1 MHITILTLGSRGDV
15 QPFIAL
21 GIGLQQAGYKV
32 KIASQA
38 TFESEIRSHGL
49 DFALMSGNPKEGIE
63 SAEGQAMLRT
73 KNPIDFVHRLGN
85 LLESIMEPVLL
96 DSWQACQGTDVIIG
110 GGFPFWGFDI
120 AEKLGIPFYYAY
132 LTPGYPTT
140 AFPNAVTPPHLEK
153 LGSIYNRFSYTSTN
167 LLFWQFFSKP
177 VNQFRKSI
185 LNLPPTGIRQN
196 AFTKLEDAKV
206 NYLVACSPSVT
217 PKPKDWPNRVH
228 LTGYWFL
235 DTPDNFI
242 PPTDLVE
249 FLKTGSPPVYIGF
262 GSMGGEEAQKIAE
275 IALAALAKTQQRGI
289 FLSGWSGAKNLDLP
303 DTVFQIDNI
312 PHSWLFPQMAC
323 IVHHGGAGTTA
334 ATFRAG
340 VPGVIIPFFGDQP
353 YWAYQAAKLGVSPP
367 IINRK
372 NLTVDTLAQAITNAV
387 ENQSIQKQAAI
398 LGENIRSENGV
409 KQVVEI
415 FNSRNLVIANG

>member
-15 QPFIAL
+15 QPFIGL
-21 GIGLQQAGYKV
+21 GIGLKQAGYKV

-38 TFESEIRSHGL
+38 TFESEIRSNGL

-63 SAEGQAMLRT
+63 GAQGQAMLKT
-73 KNPIDFVHRLGN
+73 KNPIDFVRRMGD
-85 LLESIMEPVLL
+85 LLEPIMETVLI
-96 DSWQACQGTDVIIG
+96 DSWQACQGTDAIIG

-132 LTPGYPTT
+132 LTPSYPTK

-153 LGSIYNRFSYTSTN
+153 LGSIYNRFSYTLTN
-167 LLFWQFFSKP
+167 LLFWQFFRKP
-177 VNQFRKSI
+177 VNQFRKTI
-185 LNLPPTGIRQN
+185 LKLPPTGIRQN
-196 AFTKLEDAKV
+196 AFTKLEDAKIE
-206 NYLVACSPSVT
+206 YLVACSPSVT
-217 PKPKDWPNRVH
+217 AKPKDWPNRVH

-235 DTPDNFI
+235 DAPDDFI
-242 PPTDLVE
+242 PPADLVE
-249 FLKTGSPPVYIGF
+249 FLKSGSPPVYIGF
-262 GSMGGEEAQKIAE
+262 GSMAGEEAHNIAE

-289 FLSGWSGAKNLDLP
+289 FLSGWGGMKNSLP

-340 VPGVIIPFFGDQP
+340 VPGVIIPFFGDQQ
-353 YWAYQAAKLGVSPP
+353 YWAYQAAKLGVSPAT
-367 IINRK
+367 IDRK

-387 ENQSIQKQAAI
+387 ENQSIRKQAAI
-398 LGENIRSENGV
+398 LGEKIRSENGV
-409 KQVVEI
+409 KEVVEI
-415 FNSRNLVIANG
+415 FDSL

>member
-21 GIGLQQAGYKV
+21 GIGLYKAGHKV

-49 DFALMSGNPKEGIE
+49 EFALMSGNPKEGLE
-63 SAEGQAMLRT
+63 SAEGQAMLKT
-73 KNPIDFVHRLGN
+73 KNPIDFVHRLGD
-85 LLESIMEPVLL
+85 LLEPIMETVLL
-96 DSWQACQGTDVIIG
+96 DSWQACQETDAIIG
-110 GGFPFWGFDI
+110 AGFPFWGFDI

-153 LGSIYNRFSYTSTN
+153 LGSIYNRFSYTLTN
-167 LLFWQFFSKP
+167 LLFWQFFRKP
-177 VNQFRKSI
+177 IHKFRKSI

-206 NYLVACSPSVT
+206 NYLIGCSPSVT
-217 PKPKDWPNRVH
+217 PKPKDWPKRVH

-235 DTPDNFI
+235 DEPDNFI

-249 FLKTGSPPVYIGF
+249 FLKSGSPPVYIGF
-262 GSMGGEEAQKIAE
+262 GSMSGEEAQKISE
-275 IALAALAKTQQRGI
+275 IALAALKKTKQRGI
-289 FLSGWSGAKNLDLP
+289 FLSGWSGVKNLDLP

-312 PHSWLFPQMAC
+312 PHSWLFAQMAC

-340 VPGVIIPFFGDQP
+340 VPSVIIPFFGDQKF
-353 YWAYQAAKLGVSPP
+353 WAYQAAKLGVSPP
-367 IINRK
+367 IIDRK
-372 NLTVDTLAQAITNAV
+372 NLTIDTLAQAITNAV

-398 LGENIRSENGV
+398 LGEKIRLENGV
-409 KQVVEI
+409 KEVIKI
-415 FNSRNLVIANG
+415 FS

>member
-15 QPFIAL
+15 QPFIGL
-21 GIGLQQAGYKV
+21 GIGLKQAGYKV

-49 DFALMSGNPKEGIE
+49 EFALMSGNPKEGIE
-63 SAEGQAMLRT
+63 GAQGQAMLKT
-73 KNPIDFVHRLGN
+73 KNPIDFVHRLGD
-85 LLESIMEPVLL
+85 LLEPIMEAVLL
-96 DSWQACQGTDVIIG
+96 DSWQACQGTDAIIG

-120 AEKLGIPFYYAY
+120 AEKLNIPFYYAI
-132 LTPGYPTT
+132 LTPSYPTT

-153 LGSIYNRFSYTSTN
+153 LGSIYNRFSYTLTN
-167 LLFWQFFSKP
+167 LLFWQFFRKP

-185 LNLPPTGIRQN
+185 LKLPPMGIWQN

-206 NYLVACSPSVT
+206 EYLIGCSPSVT
-217 PKPKDWPNRVH
+217 TKPKDWPNRVH

-235 DTPDNFI
+235 DAPDDFI
-242 PPTDLVE
+242 PPANLVE
-249 FLKTGSPPVYIGF
+249 FLKAGSPPVYIGF
-262 GSMGGEEAQKIAE
+262 GSMGGEEAQKISK
-275 IALAALAKTQQRGI
+275 IALKALDKTNQRGI
-289 FLSGWSGAKNLDLP
+289 FLSGWGGMEKSDLP

-334 ATFRAG
+334 ANFRAG
-340 VPGVIIPFFGDQP
+340 VPSVIIPFFGDQP
-353 YWAYQAAKLGVSPP
+353 FWAYQAEKLGVNPSL
-367 IINRK
+367 INRK

-398 LGENIRSENGV
+398 LGEKIRSENGV
-409 KQVVEI
+409 KEVVEI
-415 FNSRNLVIANG
+415 LNSRNW

>member
-1 MHITILTLGSRGDV
+1 MHVTILTLGSRGDV

-21 GIGLQQAGYKV
+21 GIGLKQAGYKV
-32 KIASQA
+32 KIASQT
-38 TFESEIRSHGL
+38 TFESEIRSRGL
-49 DFALMSGNPKEGIE
+49 DFALMSGNPKEGLE
-63 SAEGQAMLRT
+63 GAEGQAMLKT
-73 KNPIDFVHRLGN
+73 KNPIDFVRRMGD
-85 LLESIMEPVLL
+85 LLEPIMETVLI
-96 DSWQACQGTDVIIG
+96 DSWQACQGTDAIIG

-153 LGSIYNRFSYTSTN
+153 LGSIYNRFSYTLTN
-167 LLFWQFFSKP
+167 LLFWQFFRKP
-177 VNQFRKSI
+177 INQFRNNI
-185 LNLPPTGIRQN
+185 LNLAATGIREN
-196 AFTKLEDAKV
+196 AFTKMEDAKV
-206 NYLVACSPSVT
+206 EYLIGCSPSVT
-217 PKPKDWPNRVH
+217 LKPKDWPNRVH

-235 DTPDNFI
+235 DAPDDFI
-242 PPTDLVE
+242 PPADLVE
-249 FLKTGSPPVYIGF
+249 FLKAGSPPVYIGF
-262 GSMGGEEAQKIAE
+262 GSMAGEEAQNIAE

-289 FLSGWSGAKNLDLP
+289 FLSGWGGAKNLDLP

-340 VPGVIIPFFGDQP
+340 VPSVIIPFFGDQQF
-353 YWAYQAAKLGVSPP
+353 WAYQAAKLGVSPAMV
-367 IINRK
+367 NRN
-372 NLTVDTLAQAITNAV
+372 NLTVDSLAQAIKNAV
-387 ENQSIQKQAAI
+387 ENQSIREKAAI
-398 LGENIRSENGV
+398 LGEKIRCENGV

-415 FNSRNLVIANG
+415 FDSL